1 MKSLSSPLY
10 RHRIT
15 GLLSVALL
23 AAGFAAKV
31 LADPA
36 GPRPEDHQ
44 IAVAVTEELRAKHLT
59 QHPLD
64 KEISARCLKQ
74 FLREL
79 DPLKLYFYQSDID
92 EFVKSQDSLAQL
104 AARGDIGFAY
114 RVFNVFLARLDE
126 RVKTADQLLAMPH
139 DFTVDEEMAVH
150 KDVLEYAKSPAEAW
164 DRWRKRIKFDLL
176 LLKADKAEKK
186 DDKADKGEKKDDL
199 SDGKTPAQQLS
210 HRYHSIAKLWHQ
222 TEADELL
229 ELYLNALTTSFDPHS
244 DYMSPSTLKDFDIM
258 MALKLEG
265 IGASLQSVDGYTV
278 VKEIIPGGAAEKEG
292 HLKREDK
299 IVAVGEGETGEWVN
313 VVDMKLKHV
322 VKLIRGQPDTVV
334 RLQVLPQH
342 SLERKSIKITRAEIQ
357 LNDKAAASK
366 VFNVGHKADGRP
378 FKIGVID
385 LPSFYMDMDAAQRGV
400 LDYKSATHDVKHI
413 LEGFKDQGVDAVA
426 LDLRYNGGGSLSEAI
441 SLTGLFLYDGP
452 IVQVK
457 GPDGRVSGFPD
468 PYASIEWAG
477 PLVVLTSKFSASASE
492 IFAGAIQDYHRGL
505 IVGDHSTHGKGTVQ
519 SLVQIGRSLF
529 GFSAPRWGR

>member
-1 MKSLSSPLY
+1 
-10 RHRIT
+10 
-15 GLLSVALL
+15 
-23 AAGFAAKV
+23 
-31 LADPA
+31 
-36 GPRPEDHQ
+36 
-44 IAVAVTEELRAKHLT
+44 
-59 QHPLD
+59 
-64 KEISARCLKQ
+64 
-74 FLREL
+74 
-79 DPLKLYFYQSDID
+79 
-92 EFVKSQDSLAQL
+92 
-104 AARGDIGFAY
+104 
-114 RVFNVFLARLDE
+114 
-126 RVKTADQLLAMPH
+126 
-139 DFTVDEEMAVH
+139 
-150 KDVLEYAKSPAEAW
+150 
-164 DRWRKRIKFDLL
+164 
-176 LLKADKAEKK
+176 
-186 DDKADKGEKKDDL
+186 
-199 SDGKTPAQQLS
+199 
-210 HRYHSIAKLWHQ
+210 
-222 TEADELL
+222 
-229 ELYLNALTTSFDPHS
+229 
-244 DYMSPSTLKDFDIM
+244 MSPSTLKDFDIM

-299 IVAVGEGETGEWVN
+299 IVAVGQGETGEWVD

-342 SLERKSIKITRAEIQ
+342 SLERKIIKITRAEIQ
-357 LNDKAAASK
+357 LKDKEARGE
-366 VFNVGHKADGRP
+366 VFDVGHKADGRP

-400 LDYKSATHDVKHI
+400 LDYKSATHDVKRI

-441 SLTGLFLYDGP
+441 TLTGLFLYDGP

-468 PYASIEWAG
+468 PYAAIEWAG

-529 GFSAPRWGR
+529 GFSAPAMGSLKLTMQQFYRPSGDSTQKRGVVADIELPSLSAHYDMGEADLDYPVAFDRVEPLRFKRFNEVSPPLVDQLRRLSEQRCTASEKFQKVVRNIVRYKEQKAKKYITLNETKFLKERADLDPDKEEEKAMDKINEANTAPIKRDFYLDEVLAITTDYINCLKQVAKAN